1 MDDKKLVAVFG
12 ATGLIGSATVKELI
26 RSGYSVRIF
35 ARDLQKSRSLFGD
48 VQDHIQWDYARDDW
62 KTKLEGVYAVVNL
75 AGTPIFQKWKGNYK
89 SQIINS
95 RVIATEQI
103 VDAISGT
110 KARPSVFV
118 NGSAA
123 GIYGYESWDDTEISE
138 DSPAGSDFWGD
149 LVTAWENSAN
159 AAIRHGVRVVNI
171 RTSVVLSSDGG
182 ALPQLV
188 SVFRKGIGGP
198 IRPGNQWFP
207 WIHIDDE
214 VGMIIY
220 AIENESVSGP
230 LNASSPQVP
239 RMKEFVNIL
248 GETLNKPTKVIIPIT
263 ILRLMMGEVA
273 EVLAKGKKVVPK
285 RTLELG
291 YKFKQEDLRKALEN
305 LLRK

>member
-1 MDDKKLVAVFG
+1 MPDKKLVAVFG

-26 RSGYSVRIF
+26 RSGYSVRVF
-35 ARDLQKSRSLFGD
+35 ARDLQKSRMLFGD
-48 VQDHIQWDYARDDW
+48 VQDHILWDYARDDW
-62 KTKLEGVYAVVNL
+62 KTDLEGVDAVVNL

-89 SQIINS
+89 SRIINS

-103 VDAISGT
+103 VDAISAL
-110 KARPSVFV
+110 KVRPAVFV

-123 GIYGYESWDDTEISE
+123 GIYGYDSWDDTEISE

-171 RTSVVLSSDGG
+171 RTSVVLSADGG

-239 RMKEFVNIL
+239 RMREFAKIL
-248 GETLNKPTKVIIPIT
+248 GETLNKPSKVIIPIT

-273 EVLAKGKKVVPK
+273 EVLAKGRKVVPK

-291 YKFKQEDLRKALEN
+291 YKFRQEDLRKALEN
-305 LLRK
+305 LLHQ